1 MKNIL
6 LAMMLFLVVQAAAQQ
21 EPQYTQNSFN
31 SNLEINP
38 AYAGIN
44 SNASINLRS
53 RKQWN
58 GFDGTPLL
66 LRLAGEGKI
75 IRDVLSAGITISS
88 ERIGITQSTQ
98 ADLNIAT
105 QLRLSEKG
113 RISVGLKAGM
123 YMLSSDFSKLINID
137 PTDPLYA
144 ADKVT
149 IPYLGFGIL
158 YYTEKFYAGFS
169 IPRVVSFENLSTQT
183 KISKPHTY
191 FYSGIRI
198 KTNNDIELRPA
209 ILGKYVSAAP
219 FEMDFA
225 IDAWYQNVFGIGV
238 AYRTS
243 DAVMMMAKAR
253 INRIYLG
260 YSYDMTVSGLRH
272 FNTGSHE
279 VCLGFEF
286 GGKGNPDRN
295 QNNRYF

>member
-75 IRDVLSAGITISS
+75 IRDALSAGITISS

-98 ADLNIAT
+98 TDLNIAT